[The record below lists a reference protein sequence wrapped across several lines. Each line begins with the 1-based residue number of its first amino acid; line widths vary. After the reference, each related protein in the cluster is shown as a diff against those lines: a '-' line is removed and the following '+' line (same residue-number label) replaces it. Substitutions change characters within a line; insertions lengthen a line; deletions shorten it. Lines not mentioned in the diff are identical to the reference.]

1 MAKTT
6 KVKNLKSYF
15 FLSLGDGQVNTIY
28 ETHGD
33 SAALSAAFA
42 GAMIEDVEL
51 FDIIAAAFIAI
62 SSDKEKYISKK
73 SNIVHKK
80 PTKKAK

>member
-1 MAKTT
+1 MAKTI
-6 KVKNLKSYF
+6 KAKDLKSYF
-15 FLSLGDGQVNTIY
+15 FLSLGDGQINTIY

-33 SAALSAAFA
+33 SAALAAAFA
-42 GAMIEDVEL
+42 GAMIEDREL
-51 FDIIAAAFIAI
+51 FDIISTAFITI
-62 SSDKEKYISKK
+62 IDDKEKYISKK